1 MGFDRDL
8 MGFYDSNMAIL
19 INSAYPH
26 YLPCSIGDSH
36 FVETEHEIANGKWR
50 IPKTD
55 ETCRE
60 GWILN
65 QWCGYHSFSIGDSWC
80 LPQDGMTL
88 FFPNSVS

>member
-1 MGFDRDL
+1 MGFYRDL

-19 INSAYPH
+19 INFAYP
-26 YLPCSIGDSH
+26 YFLPCSIGDSH
-36 FVETEHEIANGKWR
+36 WR

-65 QWCGYHSFSIGDSWC
+65 QWCGYHSFSIGDFWC
-80 LPQDGMTL
+80 LPQDGMTP